1 MPAKLAGFIFLEIL
15 PATATA
21 AKKPTTTKVKEIK
34 LSLSSPAAAVA
45 TSGGSDFSGGLHQQ
59 QQAAAAAAAAV
70 EPEAAAAAASSP
82 AAGRVNDARQLEL
95 LSSKPVFLG
104 LHKTKSRLWC
114 LS

>member
-45 TSGGSDFSGGLHQQ
+45 TSGGSDPPGSDFSGEDEAGLK
-59 QQAAAAAAAAV
+59 
-70 EPEAAAAAASSP
+70 
-82 AAGRVNDARQLEL
+82 RR
-95 LSSKPVFLG
+95 
-104 LHKTKSRLWC
+104 RRRRR
-114 LS
+114 